1 MDVYL
6 KKYKLPKLTVEEV
19 EYLNNPI
26 SEKEI
31 EQVIKKLPP
40 KKSPGPDGF
49 TSEFYQT
56 FKEQIVP
63 ILYKL
68 FDKISKE
75 GVLPNSFYETN
86 MVLLPKPGRPK
97 TEKENYRP
105 ISLMN
110 IDAKILNRILAN
122 RLQLVI
128 RRVIHYDQVE
138 FIPGMQGWFNIGKTI
153 HIINHINKQT
163 EKKPT

>member
-1 MDVYL
+1 MDKYL
-6 KKYKLPKLTVEEV
+6 QKYKLPRLTVEEV

-31 EQVIKKLPP
+31 EQVIKEQPK

-49 TSEFYQT
+49 TSEFDQT
-56 FKEQIVP
+56 FKKQIIP

-68 FDKISKE
+68 FDIITK
-75 GVLPNSFYETN
+75 GVLPNSFYDTN
-86 MVLLPKPGRPK
+86 MVLLPKPGRSK

-110 IDAKILNRILAN
+110 IDAKIFNGIL
-122 RLQLVI
+122 
-128 RRVIHYDQVE
+128 
-138 FIPGMQGWFNIGKTI
+138 
-153 HIINHINKQT
+153 
-163 EKKPT
+163 EKKTLASDQEGHSF